1 MGRIVSPKVERPMSM
16 VYEDPM
22 NVIYKDMPKKRVL
35 VLKNYITLTEVYLNN
50 NEVLECDVSIKPSDI
65 ACMKDVKS
73 DKYASIKTS
82 VYLKNFT
89 NRCQGFNFDG
99 PILVKET
106 QEEIDLLITN
116 FYSGK
121 KGRGVSSE

>member
-1 MGRIVSPKVERPMSM
+1 MGKIVIPEVEI
-16 VYEDPM
+16 PM
-22 NVIYKDMPKKRVL
+22 NIIYKDMPKKRVL
-35 VLKNYITLTEVYLNN
+35 KNYMTLTEVYLNN

-73 DKYASIKTS
+73 DKYTSIKTS
-82 VYLKNFT
+82 VFLKNFT

-106 QEEIDLLITN
+106 QEEIDSLITK

-121 KGRGVSSE
+121 KGRGDSSE